1 MSVLM
6 VASVSAQEVKAE
18 KAEGKKDKK
27 EFRMSKEQRVEMDI
41 KFLTEEL
48 YLSDEQAA
56 KFAVTY
62 REFIAAKEKLNKEF
76 AAKFG
81 KDLNERQVKAVLR
94 YHGPKHHGSKGESP
108 KGEFKDGKC
117 QKGEFKDGKCPKGD
131 FKDGKCQKGE
141 FKDGQCP
148 QHGKK

>member
-18 KAEGKKDKK
+18 KAECKKDKK

-48 YLSDEQAA
+48 YLSEEQAA

-94 YHGPKHHGSKGESP
+94 YHGPKHHGP
-108 KGEFKDGKC
+108 KGDFKDGKC
-117 QKGEFKDGKCPKGD
+117 QKGE

>member
-1 MSVLM
+1 MILAMSVMM
-6 VASVSAQEVKAE
+6 VASMSAQEAKAE
-18 KAEGKKDKK
+18 KAECKKDKK
-27 EFRMSKEQRVEMDI
+27 ECKMTKEQRVEMDI
-41 KFLTEEL
+41 KYLTEEL

-94 YHGPKHHGSKGESP
+94 YHGPKPHGP
-108 KGEFKDGKC
+108 KGEGPRP
-117 QKGEFKDGKCPKGD
+117 EFKDGKCPKGEGRPCPK
-131 FKDGKCQKGE
+131 KD
-141 FKDGQCP
+141 
-148 QHGKK
+148 

>member
-1 MSVLM
+1 MKKLMILAMSVM
-6 VASVSAQEVKAE
+6 MMTSMSAQEVKAE
-18 KAEGKKDKK
+18 KAECKKDKK
-27 EFRMSKEQRVEMDI
+27 ECRMSKEQRVEMDI

-81 KDLNERQVKAVLR
+81 KDLNERQVARVIHF
-94 YHGPKHHGSKGESP
+94 HGPKPQGPRPGGP
-108 KGEFKDGKC
+108 KPEFKDGKC
-117 QKGEFKDGKCPKGD
+117 QKHEGKCPK
-131 FKDGKCQKGE
+131 KD
-141 FKDGQCP
+141 
-148 QHGKK
+148 